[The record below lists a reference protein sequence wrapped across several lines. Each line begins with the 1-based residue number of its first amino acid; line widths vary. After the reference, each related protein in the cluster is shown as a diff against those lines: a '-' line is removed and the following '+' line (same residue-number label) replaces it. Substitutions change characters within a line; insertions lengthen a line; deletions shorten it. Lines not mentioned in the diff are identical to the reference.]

1 MKRMIHRKKPV
12 CCLAGAT
19 GLIFLLLFLAL
30 WLERLWSGSSHSLPT
45 VVSLWQ
51 GVLFLVYFLI
61 VCGSV
66 CCRSMGRTRR
76 WSGFLRYLPWA
87 AAMTLLFTP
96 CLLTEWLTF
105 SDVLLMALF
114 YLPQPLTAGGVLIF
128 LTHRLCPEQEGAA
141 AAPRK
146 QPVHDLIGVTVLI
159 SLLLLFAFWLERLG
173 GSAFRFNM
181 TMASMLWDVAILS
194 AYLLIVCGSICCWS
208 ICKYR
213 CRSGFLRYLPW
224 AAVMTLLFL
233 LCAFSGSP
241 SAPGWP
247 ELILSYLPQPLIAGG
262 MVIFLAHC
270 LCPEREA
277 PHSLTHCIESQCTC
291 FQNKI

>member
-87 AAMTLLFTP
+87 A
-96 CLLTEWLTF
+96 
-105 SDVLLMALF
+105 VMA
-114 YLPQPLTAGGVLIF
+114 
-128 LTHRLCPEQEGAA
+128 
-141 AAPRK
+141 
-146 QPVHDLIGVTVLI
+146 
-159 SLLLLFAFWLERLG
+159 
-173 GSAFRFNM
+173 
-181 TMASMLWDVAILS
+181 
-194 AYLLIVCGSICCWS
+194 
-208 ICKYR
+208 
-213 CRSGFLRYLPW
+213 
-224 AAVMTLLFL
+224 LLFL

-247 ELILSYLPQPLIAGG
+247 ELILSYLPQPLAAGG
-262 MVIFLAHC
+262 VVIFLAHC
-270 LCPEREA
+270 LCSERET
-277 PHSLTHCIESQCTC
+277 PPLVDPLY
-291 FQNKI
+291 